1 MVGGKKMDRRGSGP
15 WFFIA
20 IAFLVFF
27 IYSLAIAAATADDCG
42 GGSKSWNLFPPGWEC
57 TGRP

>member
-1 MVGGKKMDRRGSGP
+1 MAGGKKMDRRGSGP

-42 GGSKSWNLFPPGWEC
+42 GGAKSWNLVPPGWEC